1 MADRSFRF
9 LGVVVWVIFASAVFV
24 SAQDTRPAEQVY
36 KNIKVM
42 KGLPANQIIQGMHL
56 IKSALGVDCTHC
68 HIEMEWD
75 REDVQP
81 MKDKARG
88 MYTMMVEIN
97 RANFKGE
104 QVVTCFTCHKGKAIP
119 DTYPAMP
126 VPPIKP
132 ESEQDTK
139 TVLPAADLVLAKYVT
154 ALGGEQA
161 LRRITS
167 RVITGNLNIATGPGG
182 TVPVPAT
189 LERSMKAPN
198 FVRDVYKTDKF
209 TISNGFDGTAA
220 WARGQNGNV
229 NSPVPGGIDADR
241 AQRAAAFYE
250 PLTLKQQYPTITV
263 DGVER
268 LNGREVYVVTGTPA
282 ASTPERLYFDT
293 QTGLLL
299 RKWTYVDTASG
310 KSPYQLDFDDY
321 RDTGSGVKIPFTVR
335 MAPSSPRIELEPT
348 STLRITKVQDNVPLD
363 AATFVKPASPPPAP
377 PRP

>member
-1 MADRSFRF
+1 MTDRLFRF
-9 LGVVVWVIFASAVFV
+9 LGVVVSVVLASVVFV

-75 REDVQP
+75 RDDVQP
-81 MKDKARG
+81 MKDKARA
-88 MYTMMVEIN
+88 MYTMVAEIN

-126 VPPIKP
+126 VPSIKP
-132 ESEQDTK
+132 ESDQDTK
-139 TVLPAADLVLAKYVT
+139 IALPAVDLVLAKYVS

-167 RVITGNLNIATGPGG
+167 RVVTGNLNIATGPGG
-182 TVPVPAT
+182 TVPAPAT

-198 FVRDVYKTDKF
+198 FVLDVYKTDKF
-209 TISNGFDGTAA
+209 TISSGFDGTVA

-229 NSPVPGGIDADR
+229 NSPTPGGIDADR
-241 AQRAAAFYE
+241 ARRAAAFYE

-263 DGVER
+263 DGIER

-310 KSPYQLDFDDY
+310 KSPYQLDFEDY
-321 RDTGSGVKIPFTVR
+321 LDTGSGVKIPFTVR

-348 STLRITKVQDNVPLD
+348 STLRITKVQDNVSLD
-363 AATFVKPASPPPAP
+363 AATFVKPVSPPPAAP
-377 PRP
+377 AR

>member
-1 MADRSFRF
+1 MTDRLFRF
-9 LGVVVWVIFASAVFV
+9 LGVVVSVVLASVVFV

-75 REDVQP
+75 RDDVQP
-81 MKDKARG
+81 MKDKARA
-88 MYTMMVEIN
+88 MYTMVAEIN

-126 VPPIKP
+126 VPSIKP
-132 ESEQDTK
+132 ESDQDTK
-139 TVLPAADLVLAKYVT
+139 IALPAVDLVLAKYVS

-167 RVITGNLNIATGPGG
+167 RVVTGNLNIATGPGG

-198 FVRDVYKTDKF
+198 FVFQWLRWDRCLGPWSERERQLTH
-209 TISNGFDGTAA
+209 TGGHRRRSCAP
-220 WARGQNGNV
+220 R
-229 NSPVPGGIDADR
+229 GGI
-241 AQRAAAFYE
+241 
-250 PLTLKQQYPTITV
+250 
-263 DGVER
+263 
-268 LNGREVYVVTGTPA
+268 
-282 ASTPERLYFDT
+282 
-293 QTGLLL
+293 L
-299 RKWTYVDTASG
+299 RTAYAETAV
-310 KSPYQLDFDDY
+310 PDDY
-321 RDTGSGVKIPFTVR
+321 RR
-335 MAPSSPRIELEPT
+335 WHRAPQRPRGI
-348 STLRITKVQDNVPLD
+348 RRHRHARGKY
-363 AATFVKPASPPPAP
+363 A
-377 PRP
+377 